1 MSLSVGSSS
10 TNNPYAY
17 IQALL
22 QQEQSQGGATAGQ
35 SDPLSALFAAFNQQ
49 GPSATSPAGAG
60 SSPAASSPPG
70 NTFPQFGS
78 QMLQALLALQQTSG
92 SGSPT
97 QSPQSP
103 SSPLGADGSPDT
115 SGATSDSQQTQGQS
129 GHHHHHHH
137 MDGANGAGGGGQSP
151 FQLLAAADNGATSQT
166 SANANGSDTTTI
178 TFADG
183 STVSMTTAPPSG
195 SSTSTAAT
203 SPPSGGANVAGNN
216 LLEQLIQMQA
226 QLLTP
231 AATQSL
237 ATV

>member
-22 QQEQSQGGATAGQ
+22 QQEQSQGGATTGQ

-49 GPSATSPAGAG
+49 GPSATSSA
-60 SSPAASSPPG
+60 AASSPSG
-70 NTFPQFGS
+70 NTVPQFGS

-97 QSPQSP
+97 QSP
-103 SSPLGADGSPDT
+103 SSQPGADGSSDT
-115 SGATSDSQQTQGQS
+115 GGATSDSQQTQGQS

-195 SSTSTAAT
+195 GSTSSTTT
-203 SPPSGGANVAGNN
+203 SQPAGGANVAGNN

>member
-22 QQEQSQGGATAGQ
+22 QQEQSQGGATTGQ

-49 GPSATSPAGAG
+49 GPSGTSPAGTG
-60 SSPAASSPPG
+60 SPAVASSPSG

-92 SGSPT
+92 SGSPA
-97 QSPQSP
+97 QSP
-103 SSPLGADGSPDT
+103 SSQPGADGSPDT
-115 SGATSDSQQTQGQS
+115 GGATSDSQQTQGQS

-137 MDGANGAGGGGQSP
+137 MDGANGAGAGGQSP
-151 FQLLAAADNGATSQT
+151 FQLLAAADNGATSQA

-183 STVSMTTAPPSG
+183 STVSMTRAPPSG
-195 SSTSTAAT
+195 SSTSSAAT
-203 SPPSGGANVAGNN
+203 SPPAGGANVAANN
-216 LLEQLIQMQA
+216 FLEQLIQMQA

-231 AATQSL
+231 AAPQSL

>member
-35 SDPLSALFAAFNQQ
+35 SDPLSTLFAAFNQQ
-49 GPSATSPAGAG
+49 GTSGTSPAGAG
-60 SSPAASSPPG
+60 SSPAASSTPG
-70 NTFPQFGS
+70 NTFPPFGS

-97 QSPQSP
+97 QSPP
-103 SSPLGADGSPDT
+103 SQPGADGSSDT
-115 SGATSDSQQTQGQS
+115 GGATSDSQQTQGQS

-203 SPPSGGANVAGNN
+203 SPPAGGANVAGNN

-231 AATQSL
+231 VATQSL